1 MSMANEMFSL
11 AMKRQRDLINEDL
24 IALIEESSMNGKTN
38 CRVDYI
44 SDDDKK
50 RLEHEG
56 FKITENQEIKEVYEH
71 TLPVL
76 NKIPTKK
83 PFPYYVIDWSEAS
96 NPEEGEQ
103 KEEENKEEENKEEE
117 NKEEEKKEEEN
128 KEEEKKK
135 SVGDLAKEFIENLSK
150 ILNLLE
156 KDNVNK
162 ILNLLDKVN
171 QQESKEETKEEVKE
185 EVKEEPQQEVQEES
199 KKEEENQEE

>member
-1 MSMANEMFSL
+1 MSMASEMFSL

-103 KEEENKEEENKEEE
+103 KEEEKKEEENKEE
-117 NKEEEKKEEEN
+117 NKEEEK

-185 EVKEEPQQEVQEES
+185 EAKEEVKEEPQQEVQEES

>member
-1 MSMANEMFSL
+1 MSMANEMFTL

-24 IALIEESSMNGKTN
+24 VALIEESSMNGKTN

-96 NPEEGEQ
+96 NPEEGD
-103 KEEENKEEENKEEE
+103 KRGGKKGRKRIEEENKEEEIQ
-117 NKEEEKKEEEN
+117 EEEKKVVE
-128 KEEEKKK
+128 
-135 SVGDLAKEFIENLSK
+135 I
-150 ILNLLE
+150 
-156 KDNVNK
+156 
-162 ILNLLDKVN
+162 
-171 QQESKEETKEEVKE
+171 
-185 EVKEEPQQEVQEES
+185 
-199 KKEEENQEE
+199 

>member
-117 NKEEEKKEEEN
+117 KKEEEN

-199 KKEEENQEE
+199 KKEEENQEENQEE

>member
-1 MSMANEMFSL
+1 MSMASEMFSL

-96 NPEEGEQ
+96 NVEENQPAEEEH
-103 KEEENKEEENKEEE
+103 KEEENQPAEEEH
-117 NKEEEKKEEEN
+117 

-185 EVKEEPQQEVQEES
+185 ETKEEVKEEPQQEVQEES

>member
-103 KEEENKEEENKEEE
+103 KEKENKG
-117 NKEEEKKEEEN
+117 EEKKEEEN

>member
-103 KEEENKEEENKEEE
+103 KEEENKEEENKD
-117 NKEEEKKEEEN
+117 EEKKEEEN

>member
-1 MSMANEMFSL
+1 MSMASEMFSL

-103 KEEENKEEENKEEE
+103 KEEENKEEE
-117 NKEEEKKEEEN
+117 KKEEEN

-185 EVKEEPQQEVQEES
+185 EPQQEVQEES

>member
-103 KEEENKEEENKEEE
+103 KEEEKKEEENKEE
-117 NKEEEKKEEEN
+117 NKEEEK

-185 EVKEEPQQEVQEES
+185 EAKEEVKEEPQQEVQEES

>member
-1 MSMANEMFSL
+1 MAMANDMFNL
-11 AMKRQRDLINEDL
+11 AMKRQRELINEDL

-83 PFPYYVIDWSEAS
+83 PCPYYVIDWSEAS

-103 KEEENKEEENKEEE
+103 KEEE
-117 NKEEEKKEEEN
+117 KKQI
-128 KEEEKKK
+128 
-135 SVGDLAKEFIENLSK
+135 VLYI
-150 ILNLLE
+150 
-156 KDNVNK
+156 VR
-162 ILNLLDKVN
+162 
-171 QQESKEETKEEVKE
+171 
-185 EVKEEPQQEVQEES
+185 
-199 KKEEENQEE
+199 

>member
-103 KEEENKEEENKEEE
+103 KEEEK
-117 NKEEEKKEEEN
+117 

-185 EVKEEPQQEVQEES
+185 EAKEEVKEEPQQEVQEES
-199 KKEEENQEE
+199 KEEEENQEE

>member
-117 NKEEEKKEEEN
+117 KKEEEN

>member
-103 KEEENKEEENKEEE
+103 KEEENKGEEKKEEE
-117 NKEEEKKEEEN
+117 NKEEEN

>member
-103 KEEENKEEENKEEE
+103 KEEENKEEE
-117 NKEEEKKEEEN
+117 KKEEEN

>member
-1 MSMANEMFSL
+1 MAMADEMFSL

-24 IALIEESSMNGKTN
+24 IGLIEESSMNGKTN

-96 NPEEGEQ
+96 NIEEN
-103 KEEENKEEENKEEE
+103 KPTEEENKKEENKEE
-117 NKEEEKKEEEN
+117 NKEEEKN
-128 KEEEKKK
+128 K
-135 SVGDLAKEFIENLSK
+135 SAGDLAKEFIESLSK

-156 KDNVNK
+156 NDNINK
-162 ILNLLDKVN
+162 MLNLLEKVN
-171 QQESKEETKEEVKE
+171 QQESKEGAKEEVQ
-185 EVKEEPQQEVQEES
+185 EEPQQEIQEES
-199 KKEEENQEE
+199 NEEEENQE

>member
-1 MSMANEMFSL
+1 MAMANDMFNL
-11 AMKRQRDLINEDL
+11 AMKRQRELINEDL

-50 RLEHEG
+50 RLEQEG

-96 NPEEGEQ
+96 NVEENQPAEEEH
-103 KEEENKEEENKEEE
+103 KEEENQPAEEEH
-117 NKEEEKKEEEN
+117 

-162 ILNLLDKVN
+162 ILDLLEKVN
-171 QQESKEETKEEVKE
+171 QQESKEEAKEEIQ
-185 EVKEEPQQEVQEES
+185 EEPQQEVQEES
-199 KKEEENQEE
+199 KEEEENQEE

>member
-38 CRVDYI
+38 CRDDYI

-50 RLEHEG
+50 RLEQEG

-96 NPEEGEQ
+96 NVEENQPAEEEH
-103 KEEENKEEENKEEE
+103 KEEENQPAEEEH
-117 NKEEEKKEEEN
+117 

-199 KKEEENQEE
+199 KEEEENQEE

>member
-1 MSMANEMFSL
+1 MAMANEMFSL

-96 NPEEGEQ
+96 NPEE
-103 KEEENKEEENKEEE
+103 EEKKEEE

-162 ILNLLDKVN
+162 ILNLLEKVN
-171 QQESKEETKEEVKE
+171 QQESKEEAKESVQ
-185 EVKEEPQQEVQEES
+185 EEPQQEVQEES
-199 KKEEENQEE
+199 KQEEENQEE

>member
-117 NKEEEKKEEEN
+117 KKEEEN

-185 EVKEEPQQEVQEES
+185 EPQQEVQEES

>member
-1 MSMANEMFSL
+1 MSMASEMFSL

-117 NKEEEKKEEEN
+117 KKEEEN

-199 KKEEENQEE
+199 KKEEENQEENQEE

>member
-1 MSMANEMFSL
+1 MAMADEMFSL

-24 IALIEESSMNGKTN
+24 IGLIEESSMNGKTN

-96 NPEEGEQ
+96 NIEEN
-103 KEEENKEEENKEEE
+103 KPTEEENKKEENKEE
-117 NKEEEKKEEEN
+117 NKEEEKN
-128 KEEEKKK
+128 K
-135 SVGDLAKEFIENLSK
+135 SAGDLAKEFIESLSK

-156 KDNVNK
+156 K
-162 ILNLLDKVN
+162 VN
-171 QQESKEETKEEVKE
+171 QQESKEGAKEEVQ
-185 EVKEEPQQEVQEES
+185 EEPQQEIQEES
-199 KKEEENQEE
+199 NEEEENQE